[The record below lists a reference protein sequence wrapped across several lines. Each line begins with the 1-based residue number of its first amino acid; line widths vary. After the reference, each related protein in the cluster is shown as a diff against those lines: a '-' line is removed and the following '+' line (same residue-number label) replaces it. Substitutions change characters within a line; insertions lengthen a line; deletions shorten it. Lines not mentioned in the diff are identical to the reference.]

1 MRSMPDDSAAV
12 RGRIDRDGRLI
23 SADPALL
30 ALHHRAGGLPGG
42 IVAVPQIAAVARLT
56 RRLGK
61 LVSRGIVAA
70 DGEADLD
77 LWIRA
82 QPDGDAVDIAIAG
95 WAPQPAA
102 APAAA
107 PPAEREHD
115 FLRAS
120 ADWSWATDGALR
132 LQPFDESAAAAIGDA
147 AAGLVGQPLTR
158 LFSLVADGEGALPLV
173 EALAERGGFDDQL
186 AELRAAPGPRLR
198 LAGVPLL
205 DETGRFAG
213 FRGAATRI
221 DEADTPAFPL
231 ADGAFGERLDRA
243 LRVPLDRIIT
253 SAETIRSQNDGPLR
267 RDYVDYAGD
276 IASAGRHLLAMVD
289 DLVDMQ
295 AIERADFHPRC
306 EPLNLADVARRAAGL
321 LAVRAAER
329 DVTIDRPAPDAML
342 IAMGDFRRTLQIL
355 VNLIGNAVRYSPD
368 GGAVSVRCE
377 RHGPNAAAIVADV
390 GKGIAAEDQARI
402 FDKFERVDPAEPGG
416 TGLGLYIA
424 RRLARAMDGD
434 IAVDSTPGNGA
445 RFVLS
450 LPVARSTG

>member
-1 MRSMPDDSAAV
+1 MKAMPDDSVAV

-23 SADPALL
+23 AADPQLL

-56 RRLGK
+56 RRLGNV
-61 LVSRGIVAA
+61 VSRGIVAA
-70 DGEADLD
+70 DGDEDLD

-82 QPDGDAVDIAIAG
+82 QPDGDAVDIAVAG
-95 WAPQPAA
+95 WARQPAA
-102 APAAA
+102 EPAPE
-107 PPAEREHD
+107 PEREHD

-120 ADWSWATDGALR
+120 ADWTWATDGALR
-132 LQPFDESAAAAIGDA
+132 LLPFDAEAEAAIGEGA
-147 AAGLVGQPLTR
+147 AALAGLPLTR
-158 LFSLVADGEGALPLV
+158 LFSLVAGAEGTLPLV
-173 EALAERGGFDDQL
+173 EALAERTSFDEQF
-186 AELRAAPGPRLR
+186 AELRAAPGRRLR
-198 LAGVPLL
+198 LAGVPML
-205 DETGRFAG
+205 DEAGQFAG
-213 FRGAATRI
+213 FRGTATRV
-221 DEADTPAFPL
+221 DEDELPAFPL
-231 ADGAFGERLDRA
+231 TNGAFGERLDRA
-243 LRVPLDRIIT
+243 LRMPLDRIIT

-267 RDYVDYAGD
+267 RGYVDYASD
-276 IASAGRHLLAMVD
+276 IAGAGRHLLAMVD

-321 LAVRAAER
+321 LAGRAAER
-329 DVTIDRPAPDAML
+329 DIVIDRPEPEALL
-342 IAMGDFRRTLQIL
+342 IAIGDFRRTLQIL

-368 GGAVSVRCE
+368 GGTVSVRCE
-377 RHGPNAAAIVADV
+377 RHGPNAAAIVADL

-434 IAVDSTPGNGA
+434 IAVDSTPGKGA

-450 LPVARSTG
+450 LPVSRAG